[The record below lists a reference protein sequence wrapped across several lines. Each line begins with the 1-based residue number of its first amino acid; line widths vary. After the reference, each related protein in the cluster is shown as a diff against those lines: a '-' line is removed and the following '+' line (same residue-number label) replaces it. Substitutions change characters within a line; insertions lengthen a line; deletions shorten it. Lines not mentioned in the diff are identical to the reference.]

1 MFDTGI
7 LKNKSTVERYFLKK
21 AMVIL
26 AFYNPVR
33 RPPPAPPPPS
43 CLISV
48 VYSKKPWKNI
58 YAKKPEEGEILQE
71 GGVRKKDIFKV
82 SLNYF
87 IYLVTVPCN
96 LLILFSTLFTLGFL
110 GFLKTTDNSSLLPA

>member
-1 MFDTGI
+1 M
-7 LKNKSTVERYFLKK
+7 
-21 AMVIL
+21 
-26 AFYNPVR
+26 
-33 RPPPAPPPPS
+33 
-43 CLISV
+43 SV

-58 YAKKPEEGEILQE
+58 YAKKTEEGEILQE